1 MKITEQ
7 EQRTLDT
14 AKRLRVTV
22 ATKGWEDIVAYVLY
36 RIKDLKN
43 TLAKM
48 DLVTQAGLASQKQGE
63 IKGLSSILNRVN
75 NVIVEAEKIESDR
88 AKEKINKEK

>member
-36 RIKDLKN
+36 RTKDLKN
-43 TLAKM
+43 RLATI
-48 DLVTQAGLASQKQGE
+48 DLVKEASDASKKQGE
-63 IKGLSSILNRVN
+63 IKGLTSILNRVN
-75 NVIVEAEKIESDR
+75 NVIVEAEKIET
-88 AKEKINKEK
+88 AMAEEKIKEKK